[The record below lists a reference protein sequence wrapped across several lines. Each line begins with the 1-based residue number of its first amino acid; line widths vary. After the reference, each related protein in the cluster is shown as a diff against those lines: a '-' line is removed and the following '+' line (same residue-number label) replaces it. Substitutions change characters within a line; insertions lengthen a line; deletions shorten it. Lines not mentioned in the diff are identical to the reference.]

1 MSAALPAD
9 CTVCVTAGPTGAG
22 TCEVTELTA
31 LTTVSTGVGRGAG
44 RGLGFGGG
52 LGEKETGCGEP
63 DPGVGG
69 APVTGRIATPPGATV
84 PPVAARPV
92 VGACDP
98 DLSATGAT
106 RLRAPPDTGRLASIR
121 ATGITGIA
129 APAAWVL
136 APPSVTGPALG
147 AGGPEKTWPS
157 TPSWLK
163 PPPRASATSAAI
175 IADGTIS
182 AAPEAANS

>member
-1 MSAALPAD
+1 MARAGDSDWATGEALRRPAAANQTPA
-9 CTVCVTAGPTGAG
+9 
-22 TCEVTELTA
+22 
-31 LTTVSTGVGRGAG
+31 
-44 RGLGFGGG
+44 
-52 LGEKETGCGEP
+52 
-63 DPGVGG
+63 VGG
-69 APVTGRIATPPGATV
+69 APITGRVLTPPGAIV

-98 DLSATGAT
+98 DLRAAGAT

-121 ATGITGIA
+121 TTGIAGTA
-129 APAAWVL
+129 APAARVL
-136 APPSVTGPALG
+136 ALPSASGPALG
-147 AGGPEKTWPS
+147 AGGPENTWPS

-182 AAPEAANS
+182 ATLEAANS